1 MPREGSFALAF
12 FGRTRKLQERVSA
25 LSASRQSFALKQ
37 ILEAV
42 FVIFRREF
50 EKARSYYSSVL
61 AQPGEGYKGFAIR
74 DRRQLKLFG
83 SQEA

>member
-1 MPREGSFALAF
+1 
-12 FGRTRKLQERVSA
+12 
-25 LSASRQSFALKQ
+25 
-37 ILEAV
+37 
-42 FVIFRREF
+42 
-50 EKARSYYSSVL
+50 L